1 MKCGLLGRKLG
12 HSYSPQIHKYLGH
25 YTYRLFEIEPEEIGD
40 FIISGDYSGINVTIP
55 YKKDVLP
62 YCTKLSETAQKLGA
76 VNTVVRKKDGSIIGH
91 NTDYFG
97 FYSMLCRSKLNV
109 TSKKVLVLGTGG
121 ASATAQAVLTE
132 QNANVVV
139 ISRNGAN
146 NYDNLYL
153 HADASVIVNCTPVGM
168 YPNTGMSPVN
178 LSQFP
183 LLEGVLHIIYNPA
196 RTKLLL
202 DAEERGLVSMNGLWM
217 LVAQAKESAEW
228 FLGKNL
234 DNSLIEKVYLKLKQ
248 QMQNIVL
255 IGMPGCGKSTVGQI
269 LAGKLDKEFADA
281 DKEITDRAGCSIP
294 QIFEKGGE
302 PAFRTIETDVLS
314 DLGKESGLVIATG
327 GGCVTRDV
335 NYPLLH
341 QNGIIIWIQ
350 RSLSSLAKEGRPL
363 SAATSAEE
371 MYAVRQPMYA
381 RFADFTVLNNG
392 APEETATEITRILGD
407 AE

>member
-1 MKCGLLGRKLG
+1 
-12 HSYSPQIHKYLGH
+12 
-25 YTYRLFEIEPEEIGD
+25 
-40 FIISGDYSGINVTIP
+40 
-55 YKKDVLP
+55 
-62 YCTKLSETAQKLGA
+62 
-76 VNTVVRKKDGSIIGH
+76 
-91 NTDYFG
+91 
-97 FYSMLCRSKLNV
+97 
-109 TSKKVLVLGTGG
+109 
-121 ASATAQAVLTE
+121 
-132 QNANVVV
+132 
-139 ISRNGAN
+139 
-146 NYDNLYL
+146 
-153 HADASVIVNCTPVGM
+153 
-168 YPNTGMSPVN
+168 
-178 LSQFP
+178 
-183 LLEGVLHIIYNPA
+183 
-196 RTKLLL
+196 
-202 DAEERGLVSMNGLWM
+202 MNGLWM

-281 DKEITDRAGCSIP
+281 DKEITDREGCSIP